1 MVNLNFLEFDE
12 SRDFPYYNNNPQL
25 SKTAWFILLLMLPVS
40 FLLYSIVGLVSDFV
54 GSIVFCFS
62 LLIPLLYFSNW
73 DYSLMF
79 HKPTRNEIIL
89 AFLMFCGYLL
99 YSITVGTVLDYFA
112 LSGATTSASLDYVNV
127 DSFFGLIF
135 SMMGE
140 ELVKFIP
147 LMFFIRFI
155 YKYSGNKRLSVIIS
169 SVIILIGFGFLH
181 YLPPENTVISV
192 LLLQGLGSV
201 FEVYGYVK
209 TKNLFVPYL
218 SHFFTDALV
227 FALVLLGF
235 S

>member
-99 YSITVGTVLDYFA
+99 YFIIVGTVLDYFA

-127 DSFFGLIF
+127 DSFLGLIF

-169 SVIILIGFGFLH
+169 SVIVLIGFGFLH

-192 LLLQGLGSV
+192 LLLQGFGSV

-218 SHFFTDALV
+218 SHFFTDALI
-227 FALVLLGF
+227 FALILLGF